1 MTLMLNNI
9 KCNINMEVIIGIR
22 MDINKYFNL
31 LVENMFENL
40 AKSIDNI
47 DKDGKTSIVFY
58 FSALELLFKARLFK
72 EHWSFI
78 LDNIDS
84 DKANINNLKN
94 GDFFTVTFEKA
105 ASRIHNLCQDLDKD
119 YEKHFDSIRILRN
132 RLIHFDCVS
141 NNSNELTAENI
152 SKTWYYLYKL
162 LNDKWKNIFKVYSN
176 KIDETNQKMQSYST
190 HFWNSKKKALID
202 YNRKKY
208 EGNPAYRIIKIDDE
222 ELTCDL
228 CSLSLDISNNN
239 SNDISLLSTSFDV
252 SSYTLIKKC
261 DICESEEST
270 FLLSEYLRN
279 SDEISSIKSEF
290 QKLIDNNLW
299 ERNNTVSRSHYG
311 LLIDANSRDID
322 VEFDEI
328 LDYSYEDFE
337 VETSSLEQNK
347 SVINLK
353 FYKDFCLSDDSFPY
367 YYVLYVNLNFILAI
381 KKEEI
386 SKSTFEKLYNS
397 IESVNIDFSIDSDGC

>member
-1 MTLMLNNI
+1 
-9 KCNINMEVIIGIR
+9 MEVIIGIG

-78 LDNIDS
+78 LDNIDG
-84 DKANINNLKN
+84 DKAKINNLQN
-94 GDFFTVTFEKA
+94 GDFYTVAFEKA

-141 NNSNELTAENI
+141 NNSHELTAENI
-152 SKTWYYLYKL
+152 SKTWYYVYKL
-162 LNDKWKNIFKVYSN
+162 LNDKWKNIFNAYSN
-176 KIDETNQKMQSYST
+176 KIDEINNKMQSYSA

-202 YNRKKY
+202 DNRKKY
-208 EGNPAYRIIKIDDE
+208 EGNPAYRIIKIEDK
-222 ELTCDL
+222 ELTCNL
-228 CSLSLDISNNN
+228 CNLSLDIG

-252 SSYTLIKKC
+252 SSYTLIEKC
-261 DICESEEST
+261 DICENEESI
-270 FLLSEYLRN
+270 FLLSEYLRKSN
-279 SDEISSIKSEF
+279 GISSIEFQF
-290 QKLIDNNLW
+290 QKLINDNLW
-299 ERNNTVSRSHYG
+299 RHNNTVNRSHYG

-322 VEFDEI
+322 IEFDEI
-328 LDYSYEDFE
+328 LDYGYEDFE
-337 VETSSLEQNK
+337 VETFSLDQNK
-347 SVINLK
+347 SIINLK
-353 FYKDFCLSDDSFPY
+353 FYKDFCLGDDSIPY
-367 YYVLYVNLNFILAI
+367 YYVLYVDLNFILAI
-381 KKEEI
+381 KTDEI
-386 SKSTFEKLYNS
+386 SKSTFDKIYNS